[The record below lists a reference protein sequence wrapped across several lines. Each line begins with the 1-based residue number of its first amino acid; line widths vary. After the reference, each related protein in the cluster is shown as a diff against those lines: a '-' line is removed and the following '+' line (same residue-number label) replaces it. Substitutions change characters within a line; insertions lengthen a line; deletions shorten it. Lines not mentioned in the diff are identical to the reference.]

1 MFSGLPAGQLTA
13 GWFHP
18 FADHVPRVAEVL
30 RDHGYVTA
38 AFSANFSYAGPTSGL
53 GDGFSEY
60 LRRPLTWRRI
70 ARFAP
75 PWQTPT
81 GIRLWRAGTWPEMW
95 DAMRRPN
102 LAWRFFPAGR
112 YWTAKEI
119 ANHFLYWQAAHA
131 GRPFFAF
138 LNFLDVHEHHSP
150 GRIPPEVPMRVP
162 DIRGYDEA
170 TLYVDSVVQALQD
183 TLAARGL
190 GDRTLLIV
198 TADHG
203 EQFREHGLTS
213 HGNSLYMQLLRVPL
227 LLRYPGKVPA
237 GLRVGTLVSTR
248 DLAATIADL
257 TGTGNALPGVS
268 LAETWRHPEA
278 PREPALSEVEQD
290 DTPQSTAPSAHGPMR
305 ALADSAWHYI
315 QGPLGAEELYRYRDD
330 PKEQQDLSRDPRN
343 AEVLT
348 RMRERLRGIPF
359 RY

>member
-1 MFSGLPAGQLTA
+1 
-13 GWFHP
+13 
-18 FADHVPRVAEVL
+18 
-30 RDHGYVTA
+30 
-38 AFSANFSYAGPTSGL
+38 
-53 GDGFSEY
+53 
-60 LRRPLTWRRI
+60 
-70 ARFAP
+70 
-75 PWQTPT
+75 
-81 GIRLWRAGTWPEMW
+81 
-95 DAMRRPN
+95 
-102 LAWRFFPAGR
+102 LAWQFFPAGR
-112 YWTAKEI
+112 YWSSEEI
-119 ANHFLYWQAAHA
+119 ANQFLHWQAAHA

-138 LNFLDVHEHHSP
+138 LNFLDVHEHHPP
-150 GRIPPEVPMRVP
+150 GHIPPEVPMRVP

-170 TLYVDSVVQALQD
+170 TLYVDSVVQAVQD

-257 TGTGNALPGVS
+257 TGIGKALPGVS

-278 PREPALSEVEQD
+278 PREPALSEVERD
-290 DTPQSTAPSAHGPMR
+290 ASPQSTAPSAHGPMR

-315 QGPLGAEELYRYRDD
+315 QGPLGAEERPGSRPGARLI
-330 PKEQQDLSRDPRN
+330 DLLPHETPELVGELVPR
-343 AEVLT
+343 AEIGP
-348 RMRERLRGIPF
+348 RRQEDRGRELAERGHVGGRRRSERRP
-359 RY
+359 RA